1 MGLPLWTISVP
12 LLLWLLGPAARP
24 GQSLV
29 AYQLERIWGPIV
41 VISGLYRYHFEE
53 FPWE

>member
-29 AYQLERIWGPIV
+29 AYQLERIWG
-41 VISGLYRYHFEE
+41 LYRYHFEE